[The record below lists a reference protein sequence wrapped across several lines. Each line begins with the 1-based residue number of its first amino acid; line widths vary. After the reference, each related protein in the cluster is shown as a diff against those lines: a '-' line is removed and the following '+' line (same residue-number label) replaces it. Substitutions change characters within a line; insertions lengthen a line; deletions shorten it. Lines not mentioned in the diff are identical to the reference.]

1 MINVEVSRWLAQRM
15 AAVHMFLPEE
25 AIDKIVAASNRANKP
40 EELPDYQLIN
50 IAYEVYTEDAA
61 PSQKMVKVR

>member
-1 MINVEVSRWLAQRM
+1 M